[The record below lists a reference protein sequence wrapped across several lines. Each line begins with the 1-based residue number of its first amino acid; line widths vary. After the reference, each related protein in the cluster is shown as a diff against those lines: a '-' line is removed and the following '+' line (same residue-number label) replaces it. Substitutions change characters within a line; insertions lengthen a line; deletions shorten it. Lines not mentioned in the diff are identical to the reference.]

1 MRKCESRIRL
11 TNTMYFVDDTGVIFS
26 VFGRKDFETQQKF
39 YAGETPVEYNTNYH
53 NDLDIVL
60 SPSGILQARE
70 LGKDCHVVHEFCLW
84 HSLLA
89 LASTI
94 EDCKRKAEG
103 KFLIALGTTMLQ
115 LSHSAND
122 IYSGIARLGSDHRAY
137 SLIRKSLMS
146 NGVDQQDAEQMIAD
160 RV

>member
-1 MRKCESRIRL
+1 MRKCESRIQL
-11 TNTMYFVDDTGVIFS
+11 TNTMYFVDGNGVIFS
-26 VFGRKDFETQQKF
+26 VFGRKDFETRQKF
-39 YAGETPVEYNTNYH
+39 FAGETPVEYNTNYH

-70 LGKDCHVVHEFCLW
+70 LGKDCQVVHEFCLW

-103 KFLIALGTTMLQ
+103 KFLIALGTTMIQ
-115 LSHSAND
+115 GFKAND
-122 IYSGIARLGSDHRAY
+122 IYSGIARFGKGHGTYDILLGV
-137 SLIRKSLMS
+137 LMS
-146 NGVDQQDAEQMIAD
+146 YGVDQADAEQMIAD